1 MTFYDQISSPIIKR
15 AYLYVMGTRSI
26 SNLPSRSDIDPI
38 NMSEYL
44 DHVELL
50 DVIDGGET
58 FRYRI
63 AGGAIEQIFNTKM
76 QGRMLEDIFAGEVL
90 SFKLVMFRRCV
101 ENRTVILSNDTL
113 ERGGEIL
120 LKYERL
126 LIPLSPD
133 GKCVNIVFGCT
144 YPMEI
149 RGKTLSMSDP
159 DLKII
164 SEACVEGW
172 EN

>member
-1 MTFYDQISSPIIKR
+1 MR
-15 AYLYVMGTRSI
+15 
-26 SNLPSRSDIDPI
+26 
-38 NMSEYL
+38 EYL

-50 DVIDGGET
+50 DVINGGEN

-63 AGGAIEQIFNTKM
+63 AGGAIEKIFHSKM
-76 QGRMLEDIFAGEVL
+76 QSRMLEDIFSGGVL

-113 ERGGEIL
+113 ERGGESL

-133 GKCVNIVFGCT
+133 GKYVNILFGCT
-144 YPMEI
+144 YPIEI
-149 RGKTLSMSDP
+149 RGSTLSMSDP
-159 DLKII
+159 NLKII
-164 SEACVEGW
+164 SESLVEGF

>member
-15 AYLYVMGTRSI
+15 AYSYVMGNRSI
-26 SNLPSRSDIDPI
+26 SGLPSRSEIDPI
-38 NMSEYL
+38 HMSEYL

-50 DVIDGGET
+50 DVINGGET

-63 AGGAIEQIFNTKM
+63 AGGAIEQIFHSKM
-76 QGRMLEDIFAGEVL
+76 QGRMLEDIFTGDVL

-113 ERGGEIL
+113 ERGGELL

-133 GKCVNIVFGCT
+133 GTLVNILFGCT
-144 YPMEI
+144 YPMKI
-149 RGKTLSMSDP
+149 RASTLSMSDP

-164 SEACVEGW
+164 SEAYVEGW

>member
-1 MTFYDQISSPIIKR
+1 MSLYDQISSPVIKR
-15 AYLYVMGTRSI
+15 AYSYVMGGRSI
-26 SNLPSRSDIDPI
+26 SDLPSRSDIDPVH
-38 NMSEYL
+38 MSEYL
-44 DHVELL
+44 DHIELL
-50 DVIDGGET
+50 DVINGGDS

-63 AGGAIEQIFNTKM
+63 AGGAIEQIFHSRM
-76 QGRMLEDIFAGEVL
+76 QGRMLEDIFTGEVL

-113 ERGGEIL
+113 ERGGESL

-126 LIPLSPD
+126 LIPLSPN
-133 GKCVNIVFGCT
+133 GKYVDILFGCT

-149 RGKTLSMSDP
+149 RAHSLSMSDTN
-159 DLKII
+159 LKII
-164 SEACVEGW
+164 SESLVEGL